1 MVHLLRTRPVVH
13 ALVRRCHGA
22 HVFEGL
28 NSPVLVQPLRYGLVL
43 GELVHDHLLMG
54 LLGCEHI

>member
-13 ALVRRCHGA
+13 VLVRRCHGA

-28 NSPVLVQPLRYGLVL
+28 NSAVLVQPLRYGLVL

-54 LLGCEHI
+54 LLSCEHI